1 MFRSR
6 GRSPGRAK
14 AAAKTKA
21 EEPAAKKAEDATDAP
36 AKKAEKPAPKAVEKP
51 KLKVEIITVLHVT
64 VPFCGRGQCIK
75 IQPCDVIKNEGDER
89 SGKEKRYG

>member
-1 MFRSR
+1 MLAPRVLTFQFVFRSR

-21 EEPAAKKAEDATDAP
+21 EEPAKKAEDATDAP

-51 KLKVEIITVLHVT
+51 KLKVYYYCITYNCFLSY
-64 VPFCGRGQCIK
+64 K
-75 IQPCDVIKNEGDER
+75 YLNK
-89 SGKEKRYG
+89 